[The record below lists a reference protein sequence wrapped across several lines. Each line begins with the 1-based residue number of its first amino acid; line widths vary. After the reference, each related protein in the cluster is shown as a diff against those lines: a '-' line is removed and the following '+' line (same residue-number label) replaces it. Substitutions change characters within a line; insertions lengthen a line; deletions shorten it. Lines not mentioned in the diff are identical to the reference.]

1 MYPGKQP
8 HKNLRVRPSLQRLQL
23 NRTADL
29 IWIRGFNAPRQP
41 IARASAASPRRRSRA
56 GLGSGRPSPRPCEPG
71 HRSPRSGAPPC
82 RQPATASGGARAGGG
97 PARAAP
103 SLADPPTVAHVL
115 LRRPPTGPIRSIPR
129 RGRRTRASPP
139 SPSRT
144 PTPDEVAAM
153 LYPRANPMVSAVAP
167 PLPLRGDRRGRGLGH
182 DAHELGLFSLCAA
195 AAVMRGLQV
204 IPCLGRPSAA
214 AAPAFSY
221 TPLPSA
227 AAASTPC
234 VADDCSG
241 QWAGDPSPSSSLLL
255 SLSPLLLL
263 SLLCD
268 LFLRSVGCSSVA
280 PTLIPAL
287 DNVYFTLVSLE
298 AQDQI
303 KFSSFQFCF
312 CSCSFLFHGVFT
324 FRLVCFPLPSSFL
337 SSCLQMVVPSDLI
350 CLFV

>member
-1 MYPGKQP
+1 MFLYQP
-8 HKNLRVRPSLQRLQL
+8 SVSPFPPHLPRNGCVLRP
-23 NRTADL
+23 
-29 IWIRGFNAPRQP
+29 PP
-41 IARASAASPRRRSRA
+41 SRA
-56 GLGSGRPSPRPCEPG
+56 PV
-71 HRSPRSGAPPC
+71 A
-82 RQPATASGGARAGGG
+82 ASGGRRALRPEPHKSRPRG
-97 PARAAP
+97 RCLTRSAP

-268 LFLRSVGCSSVA
+268 LFLRSVGCSFAA

-324 FRLVCFPLPSSFL
+324 FRLVLYFSN
-337 SSCLQMVVPSDLI
+337 
-350 CLFV
+350 